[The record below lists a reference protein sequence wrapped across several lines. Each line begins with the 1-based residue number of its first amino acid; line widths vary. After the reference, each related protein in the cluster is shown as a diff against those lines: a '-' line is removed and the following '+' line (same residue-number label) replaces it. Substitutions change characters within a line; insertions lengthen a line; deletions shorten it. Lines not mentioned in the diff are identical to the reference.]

1 MTSTHPWTAQRYL
14 VADVEGNGARPPD
27 LVELAVV
34 PITHGRIG
42 DPRAWLVR
50 PSSPI
55 TWQARKVHGI
65 SNDHIA
71 DLPAFD
77 AVQEAVTSYLTDDVV
92 LVGHNVRVDL
102 GVLQR
107 KLPGWQPH
115 AVLDTLRLARALL
128 PHLSSHKLGVLV
140 EHLDLAT
147 ELPEDLHPHRA
158 TYDALVTARLLT
170 VLATRA
176 DGTPRDASEMNKL
189 GGLAQPNTASQA
201 QPGLF

>member
-1 MTSTHPWTAQRYL
+1 MSTNPWTTQRYL
-14 VADVEGNGARPPD
+14 VVDVEGNGARPPD

-34 PITHGRIG
+34 SITSGRIG
-42 DPRAWLVR
+42 DPTSWLVR
-50 PSSPI
+50 PTSPI

-65 SNDHIA
+65 TNDQVA
-71 DLPAFD
+71 ALPTFD
-77 AVQEAVTSYLTDDVV
+77 AVRDAVTSYIADEVV

-102 GVLQR
+102 DVLRR

-115 AVLDTLRLARALL
+115 AVLDTLRLARTLL

-147 ELPEDLHPHRA
+147 DLPEELQPHRA

-170 VLATRA
+170 ALATRE
-176 DGTPRDASEMNKL
+176 DGTPRQAGEMTQL
-189 GGLAQPNTASQA
+189 GGLPQANTAHEA

>member
-1 MTSTHPWTAQRYL
+1 MSTNPWTTQRYL
-14 VADVEGNGARPPD
+14 VVDVEGNGARPPD

-34 PITHGRIG
+34 PITSGRIG
-42 DPRAWLVR
+42 DPTSWLVR
-50 PSSPI
+50 PTSPI

-65 SNDHIA
+65 TNDQVA
-71 DLPAFD
+71 ALPTFD
-77 AVQEAVTSYLTDDVV
+77 AVRDAVTSHVADEVV

-102 GVLQR
+102 DVLRR

-147 ELPEDLHPHRA
+147 DLPEELQPHRA
-158 TYDALVTARLLT
+158 TYDALVTARLLAA
-170 VLATRA
+170 LATRE
-176 DGTPRDASEMNKL
+176 DGAPREAGEMNQL
-189 GGLAQPNTASQA
+189 GGLPQVNTAREA